1 MIRAPVEEMNTN
13 QQLTIDSRIVVA
25 KRGEL
30 SAIGARRR
38 WFWLALLIACG
49 VGGLASGI
57 TGLVLSFL
65 AFCEVLTRSRDLS
78 LVVTSLIVA
87 SLGLLLF
94 GAHAM
99 DRVDEAEADSDR

>member
-1 MIRAPVEEMNTN
+1 MKT
-13 QQLTIDSRIVVA
+13 SR
-25 KRGEL
+25 K
-30 SAIGARRR
+30 R
-38 WFWLALLIACG
+38 WFWLVLLIICG

-57 TGLVLSFL
+57 TGLVLSL
-65 AFCEVLTRSRDLS
+65 LTFCEVLTKSREIS

-99 DRVDEAEADSDR
+99 DRVDEAASETNE